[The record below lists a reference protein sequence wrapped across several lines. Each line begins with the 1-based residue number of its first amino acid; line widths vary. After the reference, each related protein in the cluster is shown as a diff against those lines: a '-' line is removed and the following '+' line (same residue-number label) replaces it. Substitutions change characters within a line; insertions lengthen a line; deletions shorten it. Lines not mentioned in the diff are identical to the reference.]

1 MFKTK
6 FDVGIIVVALLLS
19 ACGLYL
25 SGGHLDAQTL
35 SLLPAVAG
43 FGVVSFNTIPANLRV
58 PLFYA
63 EVDASQASYFSQS
76 QKVLL
81 IGQKLAAGTA
91 TADIPIICAKTDDAK
106 GLFGIGS
113 QLARMHE
120 AYRANDSL
128 AEIWCLP
135 LAEPGAGVSATGTI
149 TITGPAS
156 AAGTL
161 TVYIAGQ
168 KIQVAVANA
177 DTATTIAAALS
188 TAINALTSLP
198 VTSSPAVG
206 VVTLTSRWK
215 GLTGNDI
222 TVFTNYGGQ
231 LAGEALPAGVGAA
244 VVAMASGTAAPVLTT
259 AITNMGDDPYDFIVM
274 PFTDTTSLDA
284 LKTELNDT
292 TGRWS
297 YLRQIYGHL
306 FSAFRGTLGGCTAFG
321 SGRND
326 HHATIPAVE
335 VDIMQPIWEYAAAY
349 AARCAQFLMIDPA
362 RPTQTG
368 IMYGVTPARA
378 GKRFLIS
385 ERQSLLNNGMA
396 TSYLGGG
403 YQRIERS
410 ITTYQKNAFNVA
422 DTSYLDVETMFTT
435 MYVLRFLA
443 QAISTKFARHKIAN
457 DGTRFG
463 AGQAIVTP
471 NVIRSELTAAYATME
486 LNGVVENSAAF
497 ATALIVER
505 DSLNPNRVN
514 VLFPP
519 DYVNQLRIF
528 AVLAQF
534 RLQYPSQATS

>member
-6 FDVGIIVVALLLS
+6 RDIFVVMVAVLVTGV
-19 ACGLYL
+19 CLYF
-25 SGGHLDAQTL
+25 SGGLDAQML
-35 SLLPAVAG
+35 ALLPAVAG
-43 FGVVSFNTIPANLRV
+43 IGVVSFNTIPANLRV

-63 EVDASQASYFSQS
+63 EMDPSQASYFTQN

-81 IGQKLAAGTA
+81 IGQKLATGTA
-91 TADIPIICAKTDDAK
+91 TADTPLICPSTDAAKT
-106 GLFGIGS
+106 LFGIGS

-120 AYRANDSL
+120 IYRLNDQL

-135 LAEPGAGVSATGTI
+135 VAEPGAGVSATGTI
-149 TITGPAS
+149 TLVGPATG
-156 AAGTL
+156 AGTL
-161 TVYIAGQ
+161 TIYIAGQ
-168 KIQVAVANA
+168 KVQVAVASA
-177 DTATTIAAALS
+177 DTATAIATALS

-198 VTSSPAVG
+198 VTSAPAAG

-222 TVFTNYGGQ
+222 TVVNNFGGQ
-231 LAGEALPAGVGAA
+231 LAGEALPVGVTSTI
-244 VVAMASGTAAPVLTT
+244 VAMNAGTAAPSLT
-259 AITNMGDDPYDFIVM
+259 AGITNMGDDPYDFIVM
-274 PFTDTTSLDA
+274 PFTDATSLDA

-292 TGRWS
+292 SGRWS
-297 YLRQIYGHL
+297 YLRQIYGHV

-326 HHATIPAVE
+326 QHATIPAVNND
-335 VDIMQPIWEYAAAY
+335 VPQPIWEYAAAY

-368 IMYGVTPARA
+368 ILYGISPPRA
-378 GKRFLIS
+378 GQRFLIT

-410 ITTYQKNAFNVA
+410 ITTYQKNAFNIA
-422 DTSYLDVETMFTT
+422 DASYLDVETMFTT
-435 MYVLRFLA
+435 MTVLRNLQ
-443 QAISTKFARHKIAN
+443 QAITTKFARHKLAN

-471 NVIRSELTAAYATME
+471 NVIRSELTAAYAAME
-486 LNGVVENSAAF
+486 LNGLVENSAAF

-505 DSLNPNRVN
+505 DINNPNRVN

-519 DYVNQLRIF
+519 DYINQLRIF
-528 AVLAQF
+528 AVLNQF
-534 RLQYPSQATS
+534 RLQYPTQATS